1 MNYSNKILLFFVITI
16 VSCFPKEEKV
26 EPSPRIYQSVSV
38 DAGPTKNDVL
48 FYSLDAGRIVAK
60 ASPMEWDLY
69 IDNEVIRINYFRSM
83 SVAKTNKNWEE
94 INDTSGLSFS
104 FLTDQISDTLSQW
117 ELSDNQIYVLNMG
130 LDNEYEP
137 LGFMV
142 FQASRT
148 SDGVILK
155 YRDLDGTNEWT
166 NQISEDHF
174 YYHLKNEQPL
184 NLPNDKEYD
193 IALGKYTDYITVDDI
208 SQDYTI
214 YGAIVGNA
222 SAYLLDDD
230 FETIDANDF
239 DVNQLSN
246 RKDIIGWDW
255 KRFNLEKNAYEIL
268 PKMTY
273 MISTNSDYLCKLRFV
288 DYLNDQGISGHP
300 TFEYEIL

>member
-26 EPSPRIYQSVSV
+26 EPSLRIYQSVSV

-117 ELSDNQIYVLNMG
+117 ELSENQIYVLNMG

-174 YYHLKNEQPL
+174 YYHLKNEQRL
-184 NLPNDKEYD
+184 DLPNDKEYD